1 MLKWFALLLVT
12 TVLCWG
18 DSNHSNSKNEIISRP
33 VEDSPSRETK
43 ENKDEESRGDKEELT
58 KLFKELESV
67 TPAIKIG
74 EQDSNQTT
82 TPHL

>member
-33 VEDSPSRETK
+33 VEDSRSIETK
-43 ENKDEESRGDKEELT
+43 QNEAEDSLLDKKELT
-58 KLFKELESV
+58 NLIEDLESV
-67 TPAIKIG
+67 TPPIKIG
-74 EQDSNQTT
+74 EQDSDQTT